1 MGLFGSKKDKKT
13 VKITDV
19 FSPEE
24 IKEISDVIG
33 PKLKSGEYKALPQTL
48 AKGLM
53 DYISRPEKEYGV
65 NKIKGVAKIAKSL
78 TEIEPSLAPTL
89 QKGIDRIFRLSN
101 E

>member
-19 FSPEE
+19 FSPE
-24 IKEISDVIG
+24 EISDVIG

-78 TEIEPSLAPTL
+78 KEIEPSLAPTL
-89 QKGIDRIFRLSN
+89 QKGIDRIQSL
-101 E
+101 

>member
-1 MGLFGSKKDKKT
+1 MGLFGSKKDKKM

-33 PKLKSGEYKALPQTL
+33 SKLKSGEYKALPQTL

-78 TEIEPSLAPTL
+78 KEIEPSLAPTL
-89 QKGIDRIFRLSN
+89 QKGIDRIQSL
-101 E
+101 